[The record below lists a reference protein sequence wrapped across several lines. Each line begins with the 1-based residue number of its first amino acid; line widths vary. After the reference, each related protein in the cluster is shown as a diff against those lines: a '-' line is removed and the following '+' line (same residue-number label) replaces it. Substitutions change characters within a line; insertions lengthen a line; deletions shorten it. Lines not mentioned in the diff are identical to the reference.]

1 MVVVSVKKIYPNKGE
16 IMSKNAPRH
25 IHEIE
30 DPAEAVVAAAEW
42 IVRTELVSSKLEI
55 LAERR
60 RLRGEADA

>member
-1 MVVVSVKKIYPNKGE
+1 MAAVSVKKVYPNKGE
-16 IMSKNAPRH
+16 IMSKNAPRP

-30 DPAEAVVAAAEW
+30 DPAEAVVASAEW
-42 IVRTELVSSKLEI
+42 ILRDEYISVLFER

>member
-1 MVVVSVKKIYPNKGE
+1 MAAVSVKKVHPNKGE

-42 IVRTELVSSKLEI
+42 IVRNEFVSSKLEI

>member
-1 MVVVSVKKIYPNKGE
+1 MAAVSVKKVYPNKGE

-30 DPAEAVVAAAEW
+30 DPAQAVVAAAEW
-42 IVRTELVSSKLEI
+42 IVRNEFVSSKLEI

>member
-1 MVVVSVKKIYPNKGE
+1 
-16 IMSKNAPRH
+16 MSKNAPRP

-42 IVRTELVSSKLEI
+42 ILRNEYSSVVLER

>member
-1 MVVVSVKKIYPNKGE
+1 MVAVSVKKVYPNKGE

-42 IVRTELVSSKLEI
+42 IVRNEFVSSKLEI

>member
-1 MVVVSVKKIYPNKGE
+1 MAAVSVKKVYPNKGE
-16 IMSKNAPRH
+16 IMSKKAPRH

-42 IVRTELVSSKLEI
+42 IVNDEYISVLFER

>member
-1 MVVVSVKKIYPNKGE
+1 MVAVSVKKVYPNKGE
-16 IMSKNAPRH
+16 IMSKNAPRP

-42 IVRTELVSSKLEI
+42 IVRNEFVSSKLEI

-60 RLRGEADA
+60 RLRGGADA

>member
-1 MVVVSVKKIYPNKGE
+1 MVAVSVKKVYPNKGE

-42 IVRTELVSSKLEI
+42 IVRNELVSSKLEI

>member
-1 MVVVSVKKIYPNKGE
+1 MAAVSVKKVYPNKGE

-42 IVRTELVSSKLEI
+42 ILCNEYSSVVLEG

>member
-1 MVVVSVKKIYPNKGE
+1 MAAVSVKKVYPNKGE

-42 IVRTELVSSKLEI
+42 IVRNEFVSSKLEI

>member
-1 MVVVSVKKIYPNKGE
+1 MAAVSVKKVYPNKGE
-16 IMSKNAPRH
+16 IMSKNAPRD

-30 DPAEAVVAAAEW
+30 DPAEAVVASAEW
-42 IVRTELVSSKLEI
+42 ILCDEYISVLFER

>member
-1 MVVVSVKKIYPNKGE
+1 MVAVSVKKVYPNKGE
-16 IMSKNAPRH
+16 IMSKDAPRP

-42 IVRTELVSSKLEI
+42 ILCNEYSSVVLER

-60 RLRGEADA
+60 RLRGETDA

>member
-1 MVVVSVKKIYPNKGE
+1 MADVSVKKVCPNKGE
-16 IMSKNAPRH
+16 IMSKNAPRP

-30 DPAEAVVAAAEW
+30 DPAEAVVASAEW
-42 IVRTELVSSKLEI
+42 ILCDEYISVLFER